1 MFNEFINKYE
11 EKTSFLVV
19 VTLLAIFFF
28 TVTFLLNRAISL
40 EGGHWFWSAFLR
52 FFFTLI
58 FLTIGLIF
66 FKGFSYI
73 RKIFIEFID
82 KFIFWTISGTLGFGV
97 FYGLICFAADFSP
110 AWIVATTWQ
119 ITIIASL
126 FVLSFFG
133 KKLPKKIWI
142 YTILVFMGITLVN
155 LSLVDI
161 NDLSALVLGFFPV
174 LIAAFAYPIGNQMV
188 WEEKKRR
195 IDGNQ
200 DLSVI
205 SNAFSKVYLMTLGS
219 FPLWIILYFFTT
231 PEMFTLNQVI
241 NVSIISLSSGVIG
254 SSLFLYARSKASTPS
269 KLMLVDACAS
279 GEVIF
284 ALIGEIMFL
293 GAVFPNYI
301 GVIGIVVT
309 IVSIIQ
315 ISKVK

>member
-1 MFNEFINKYE
+1 M
-11 EKTSFLVV
+11 
-19 VTLLAIFFF
+19 
-28 TVTFLLNRAISL
+28 
-40 EGGHWFWSAFLR
+40 
-52 FFFTLI
+52 
-58 FLTIGLIF
+58 IF

-133 KKLPKKIWI
+133 KRLPKKIWI

-195 IDGNQ
+195 IDGHQ

-309 IVSIIQ
+309 IISIIQ

>member
-133 KKLPKKIWI
+133 KRLPKKIWI

-195 IDGNQ
+195 IDGHQ

-309 IVSIIQ
+309 IISIIQ